1 MINEKER
8 IPSAAKAAVAQQKPR
23 DDKGRFLSGEEL
35 QAYQINQQAQ
45 MQQMEREKI
54 NRMLGRGGMPEQN
67 IGNTG
72 MGGMQSA
79 VPSNFAAILAAN
91 KPGGQGNN
99 DEKLAILL
107 GKKKR
112 MM

>member
-1 MINEKER
+1 MNESKER
-8 IPSAAKAAVAQQKPR
+8 IPSPAKAAVAQQKPR

-54 NRMLGRGGMPEQN
+54 SRMLGKSGIPNGMQ
-67 IGNTG
+67 IGNS
-72 MGGMQSA
+72 MPVNSN

-91 KPGGQGNN
+91 RPGQIN
-99 DEKLAILL
+99 DNEKLATLL